1 MEREGGRR
9 RRRAEE
15 EDGGPRAAPAAWSMG
30 LPRWTA
36 SPERRQTFSRWQR
49 IAREVGQYPSTQRLD
64 RMEPSGLTSIPA
76 QRRNEASRGAK
87 GGHNERPAE
96 GSKWA
101 QGGGRRRAVEERVKT
116 TRAAAGKHPG

>member
-101 QGGGRRRAVEERVKT
+101 QGGRS
-116 TRAAAGKHPG
+116 AAGEGGGGGQ